1 MTPAPKLPA
10 PALNLVTPE
19 IAPHS
24 QDAEEAVLGSVLINP
39 NAFHEVT
46 GFLKSGDFFI
56 LRNGWIWEAMERLA
70 KRNEVI
76 EYLTVINELRA
87 QTRLDD
93 IGGIAYITYL
103 TSSTATSLNAEAY
116 GRIVERAAIRR
127 RMLEAAQEI
136 MRLARD
142 EEMDI
147 TEVVDKAH
155 GTVEGVLTG
164 VSSENVETSTDKM
177 LELFTATRELREGT
191 RQSNAVP
198 TGTVLDRHLRGRGLR
213 PGLWVITADTS
224 GFKSGFMTI
233 VATNMLLQKKVIK
246 LNTLEMTTLDVLNR
260 IQARLAGIGD
270 DTLDSDTK
278 LSVQQ
283 QADLK
288 NAQDKMLGFGEQL
301 FIDDTEDI
309 TALQYARQ
317 LVKAKREHKIQAA
330 FLDYLELLN
339 LEGVGKDTDKHYQQL
354 GNAARL
360 FKKLSH
366 RLEIPVI
373 ILVQQNRTG
382 GQDGVKGIA
391 GSYDIV
397 KHADGVL
404 HIKDKEEAKDGDI
417 VVTKTIH
424 IAKQRGGQRRSVE
437 VEVNLATKTIID
449 RGE

>member
-1 MTPAPKLPA
+1 MTPAPKLPT
-10 PALNLVTPE
+10 PALNLVPPE

-39 NAFHEVT
+39 NAFHEVA
-46 GFLKSGDFFI
+46 GFLKSDDFFI
-56 LRNGWIWEAMERLA
+56 LRNGWVWEAMERLA

-76 EYLTVINELRA
+76 EYLTVIEELRA
-87 QTRLDD
+87 QGRLDD

-103 TSSTATSLNAEAY
+103 TSSTSTSLNAEAY

-136 MRLARD
+136 VRLARD

-147 TEVVDKAH
+147 TEVMDKAH
-155 GTVEGVLTG
+155 GALEGVLSRSAG
-164 VSSENVETSTDKM
+164 QKVETSTDKM
-177 LELFTATRELREGT
+177 LELFTTTRELREGT
-191 RQSNAVP
+191 RKTNAVP
-198 TGTVLDRHLRGRGLR
+198 TGTDLDNFLRGRGLR

-224 GFKSGFMTI
+224 GFKSGLMTI
-233 VATNMLLQKKVIK
+233 IATNMLLAK
-246 LNTLEMTTLDVLNR
+246 LPILVNSLEMTSLDVLNR
-260 IQARLAGIGD
+260 IQARLSGIAD
-270 DTLDSDTK
+270 DSLDSDTK

-283 QADLK
+283 QAALK
-288 NAQDKMLGFGEQL
+288 NAQDKMLGFSEQL

-317 LVKAKREHKIQAA
+317 LVKAKRENKVRAA

-366 RLEIPVI
+366 RLEIPVV
-373 ILVQQNRTG
+373 ILVQQNRSN
-382 GQDGVKGIA
+382 QDGVKGIA

-397 KHADGVL
+397 KHADGVI
-404 HIKDKEEAKDGDI
+404 HIKDKEQVTDAETI
-417 VVTKTIH
+417 VLKTLH
-424 IAKQRGGQRRSVE
+424 IAKQRGGQRRSIDVR
-437 VEVNLATKTIID
+437 VDLATKSIMD
-449 RGE
+449 KES